1 MRREVLLQVL
11 AALAFCTVALGAAWL
26 AGEPLLIPAI
36 ALLPL
41 MGLVAFRNPFLLCLL
56 FILFS
61 FFRLHEAFPQLYP
74 LKLPSLL
81 AIGSLTV
88 LGAWVA
94 TKRLTLAW
102 GPELK
107 IFTVLF
113 ALMTLGVPL
122 ASGRDI
128 AFAYWKD
135 TYVKIA
141 IMTFAIP
148 CLARRPQDFALATR
162 AFVAAGV
169 LVAAVA
175 LYNSANGIGLVE
187 GTRVTIAR
195 DMRSVLGDPNDL
207 SLVLLFP
214 LSFAVAL
221 VMTPKSGFFGR
232 LLGLGGSAAII
243 LAILATQS
251 RGGLLGIVAVAGV
264 FAARRIRNKALLFGG
279 GAVGLLGLFVVAGI
293 GGRQSGG
300 AGEAG
305 MVDESAMGR
314 LEAWIAAW
322 RMAVGRPLTG
332 VGLDCYVANFFYY
345 SDWWEGFAKAVHST
359 WFAVL
364 AEGGF
369 PAFIAFVW
377 MVVRVARSA
386 YASCQALAPE
396 AHGARYEPAGYAM
409 AQAVLAGTAGFVV
422 SGTFL
427 TQAFTWP
434 IYILLALAAAVAPLR
449 LAASEASA
457 APSLAAGES
466 PRHAA

>member
-1 MRREVLLQVL
+1 MHSRVAQCLLALGFVGLALAATWLTGEPAVLL
-11 AALAFCTVALGAAWL
+11 AL
-26 AGEPLLIPAI
+26 
-36 ALLPL
+36 ALLPV
-41 MGLVAFRNPFLLCLL
+41 LVVLAFRSPFLLCLL

-61 FFRLHEAFPQLYP
+61 FFRLHEAFPVLYP
-74 LKLPSLL
+74 LRIPIML
-81 AIGSLTV
+81 AIGSLAV
-88 LGAWVA
+88 LGAWVV
-94 TKRLTLAW
+94 TGRLRIAW

-107 IFTVLF
+107 LF
-113 ALMTLGVPL
+113 SILFVLMTLGVPL

-128 AFAYWKD
+128 AIAYWKD

-148 CLARRPQDFALATR
+148 SLARRPRDFALASR
-162 AFVAAGV
+162 AFVLAGM
-169 LVAAVA
+169 LVAGVA

-221 VMTPKSGFFGR
+221 ALTRGTGALGR
-232 LLGLGGSAAII
+232 LLGCCGSVMIV

-251 RGGLLGIVAVAGV
+251 RGGLLGIVAVTGV
-264 FAARRIRNKALLFGG
+264 FAARRIRNKAVLFGG
-279 GAVGLLGLFVVAGI
+279 GGI

-332 VGLDCYVANFFYY
+332 VGLDCYVPNFFFY

-369 PAFIAFVW
+369 PAFFVFIW

-386 YASCQALAPE
+386 LASSAALSPE
-396 AHGARYEPAGYAM
+396 RSGAAYEPADYAM
-409 AQAVLAGTAGFVV
+409 AQAVLSGVAGFVV

-434 IYILLALAAAVAPLR
+434 IYILLALAAAIPQRAR
-449 LAASEASA
+449 AA
-457 APSLAAGES
+457 
-466 PRHAA
+466 